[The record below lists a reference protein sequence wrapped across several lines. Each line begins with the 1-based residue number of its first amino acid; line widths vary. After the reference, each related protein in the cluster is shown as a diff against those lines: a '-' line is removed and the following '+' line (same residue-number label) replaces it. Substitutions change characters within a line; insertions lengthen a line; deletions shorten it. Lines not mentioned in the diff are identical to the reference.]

1 MKNKLIKLENLNEIV
16 KDSMTV
22 MVSGFMGCG
31 SPHKI
36 IDKLVELGVK
46 DLTLVC
52 NDTGF
57 VDYGVGKIVVN
68 KQFKKIQ
75 TSHIGLNPEA
85 IRQLNDKE
93 TEFELIPQ
101 GTLAERIRS
110 AGAGL
115 GAVVTPTGIGTL
127 VAEGKETI
135 VIDDKEYLIE
145 KPIKA
150 DIAIIGASKVDE
162 KGNTY
167 YSGSGRNFGPIM
179 ATAADVVIVEADEVA
194 KVGEIDQEHVM
205 TPHIFVDYIIDGG
218 KING

>member
-1 MKNKLIKLENLNEIV
+1 MKNKVINLENLNEIV
-16 KDSMTV
+16 KDSMTI

-57 VDYGVGKIVVN
+57 VDYGVGKMVVK

-93 TEFELIPQ
+93 TELIKAY
-101 GTLAERIRS
+101 AEINNISLSDLVRN
-110 AGAGL
+110 
-115 GAVVTPTGIGTL
+115 AV
-127 VAEGKETI
+127 
-135 VIDDKEYLIE
+135 IE
-145 KPIKA
+145 KIENEYDLECYKKAMEEYKKNPKTYTIEEIK
-150 DIAIIGASKVDE
+150 E
-162 KGNTY
+162 
-167 YSGSGRNFGPIM
+167 
-179 ATAADVVIVEADEVA
+179 ELEL
-194 KVGEIDQEHVM
+194 Q
-205 TPHIFVDYIIDGG
+205 
-218 KING
+218 

>member
-1 MKNKLIKLENLNEIV
+1 MKNKLVKLENLNEIV

-57 VDYGVGKIVVN
+57 VDYGVGKMVVN

>member
-1 MKNKLIKLENLNEIV
+1 MKNKIINLDNLNELV
-16 KDSMTV
+16 KDSMTI

-57 VDYGVGKIVVN
+57 VDYGVGKMVVN

-75 TSHIGLNPEA
+75 TSHIGLNPES

-101 GTLAERIRS
+101 GTLAERVRS

-127 VAEGKETI
+127 VAQGKETI
-135 VIDDKEYLIE
+135 VIDGNEYLIE

-179 ATAADVVIVEADEVA
+179 ATAADVVIVEADEVV

-205 TPHIFVDYIIDGG
+205 TPHIFVDYIVDGG

>member
-57 VDYGVGKIVVN
+57 VDYGVGKMVVK

-179 ATAADVVIVEADEVA
+179 ATAADVVIVEADEVV

>member
-57 VDYGVGKIVVN
+57 VDYGVGKMVVK

-127 VAEGKETI
+127 VAEGKEII

-179 ATAADVVIVEADEVA
+179 ATAADVVIVEADEVV